1 MPDSTRILE
10 RVPAVLV
17 HEGVAFG
24 ADGNWSEAFPR
35 EAVAI
40 VTQKW
45 RLATATSH
53 FSFLN
58 VGRFPGTAVLNQL

>member
-1 MPDSTRILE
+1 MPDSTRILK

-35 EAVAI
+35 KAVAI

-53 FSFLN
+53 LSFLYI
-58 VGRFPGTAVLNQL
+58 GRFSGTAVLNQL